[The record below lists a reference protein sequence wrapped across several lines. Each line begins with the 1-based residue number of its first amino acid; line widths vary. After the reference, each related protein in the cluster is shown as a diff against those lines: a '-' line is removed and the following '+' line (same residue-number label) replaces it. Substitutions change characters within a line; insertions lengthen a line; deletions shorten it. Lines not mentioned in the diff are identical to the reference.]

1 MKTAVRY
8 YSRSGNT
15 KKLAEAAAEALNVKA
30 ETTDVPVN
38 EPVDILFLCSSVYA
52 TQPDAHVKAF
62 VNSLDSSRVKQ
73 VVNLSTAA
81 LLPSTYSQ
89 IEKLCSAKNIPLSKK
104 EFHCRGSF
112 GPFHKGHPDQKDLE
126 DVKEFVKSFLQ

>member
-8 YSRSGNT
+8 YSRGGNT
-15 KKLAEAAAEALNVKA
+15 KKIADAAAEALGVKA

-38 EPVDILFLCSSVYA
+38 EDTDILFLCSSVYA

-62 VNSLDSSRVKQ
+62 VDSLDPAKVKEI
-73 VVNLSTAA
+73 VNLSTAA

-89 IEKLCSAKNIPLSKK
+89 IEKLCSDKKLNLSKK

-112 GPFHKGHPDQKDLE
+112 GPFHKGHPDQKDLD
-126 DVKEFVKSFLQ
+126 DVKTFVKSFLK